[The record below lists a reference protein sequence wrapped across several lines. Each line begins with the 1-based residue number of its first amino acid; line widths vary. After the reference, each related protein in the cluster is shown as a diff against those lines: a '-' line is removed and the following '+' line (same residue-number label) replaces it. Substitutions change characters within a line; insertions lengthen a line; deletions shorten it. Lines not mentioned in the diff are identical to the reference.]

1 MSDIHRKSDH
11 NGRYYNSRSAISES
25 RINSLV
31 ETISPTDFEA
41 VQRLISGAG
50 EGRGHQCSAKG
61 YEQKIRPINR
71 PLFNQPGWNK
81 VGAGLLE

>member
-1 MSDIHRKSDH
+1 MTFTEKKDRS
-11 NGRYYNSRSAISES
+11 GQCYNSRSAISEKL
-25 RINSLV
+25 INSLV

-50 EGRGHQCSAKG
+50 ERRGHQCSAQG

-81 VGAGLLE
+81 VAAGLLE